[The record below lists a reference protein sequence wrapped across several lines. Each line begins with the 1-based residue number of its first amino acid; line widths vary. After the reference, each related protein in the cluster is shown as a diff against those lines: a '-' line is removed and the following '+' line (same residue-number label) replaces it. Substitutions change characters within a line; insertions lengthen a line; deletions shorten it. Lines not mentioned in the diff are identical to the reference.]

1 MFEMRKE
8 GRNSP
13 QYAASERDRLYLLSQ
28 GWKEVAPIIMGKTEL
43 IEAPKTDP
51 FKRKPGMALIGEG
64 GYAAAGQLTHADGAL
79 AGSLSF
85 VSAVLPRFDVP
96 KPFAAYP
103 RVAAYWEAI
112 AKDPHIAKLLGEIQE
127 GLKKAFPG

>member
-43 IEAPKTDP
+43 IEPPKDDP
-51 FKRKPGMALIGEG
+51 FKRKPGR
-64 GYAAAGQLTHADGAL
+64 
-79 AGSLSF
+79 
-85 VSAVLPRFDVP
+85 P
-96 KPFAAYP
+96 
-103 RVAAYWEAI
+103 
-112 AKDPHIAKLLGEIQE
+112 
-127 GLKKAFPG
+127 KKAQ

>member
-1 MFEMRKE
+1 MPAIRPLIFKLF
-8 GRNSP
+8 GR
-13 QYAASERDRLYLLSQ
+13 
-28 GWKEVAPIIMGKTEL
+28 EVSAQAVTEAIPAL
-43 IEAPKTDP
+43 NVALKDLE
-51 FKRKPGMALIGEG
+51 ALIGEG